1 MSKLEHRFTDKEAFK
16 QSLYSE
22 LEKPEPLLDELFANH
37 LPTLLD
43 SCTQFVAST
52 YCSQPS
58 QTLVSHS
65 SSNSSYTQTDLPD
78 FEGTEFSKPIF
89 RKLLEDQM
97 KQTTQLQIE
106 NQTLLESQKSMKK
119 KMQKMDDQTTKLEKF
134 YQKMKNKKYRNC
146 GTQADPNEEYKRK
159 ILQEVLNTSN

>member
-1 MSKLEHRFTDKEAFK
+1 
-16 QSLYSE
+16 
-22 LEKPEPLLDELFANH
+22 
-37 LPTLLD
+37 
-43 SCTQFVAST
+43 
-52 YCSQPS
+52 
-58 QTLVSHS
+58 
-65 SSNSSYTQTDLPD
+65 
-78 FEGTEFSKPIF
+78 
-89 RKLLEDQM
+89 M

-159 ILQEVLNTSN
+159 ILQEVLNTSNQRWEEEANLEINGDEISSFYINQSSTMGKDTHRTLMDKDSDSTISKFAKDKETDCLINKNLR